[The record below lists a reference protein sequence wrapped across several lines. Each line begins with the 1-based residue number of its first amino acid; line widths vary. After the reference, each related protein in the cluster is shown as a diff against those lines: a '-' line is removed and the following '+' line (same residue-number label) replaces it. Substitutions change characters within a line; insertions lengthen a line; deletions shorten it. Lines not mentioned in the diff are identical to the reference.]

1 MAVTVPDSAAAAPG
15 SPALPAPADVEPVRP
30 WSPPRGTTVLAMLLV
45 LAAEGMVLGAL
56 VSAYFTI
63 KAGAPLWPP
72 SGVNINTYIPTVVSI
87 TAVMAGC
94 SVGWML
100 FAMRRNDQ
108 RNAFSAAA
116 LTVVLGFAMA
126 NGQWY
131 SITRAGFGVGKHAY
145 GTLFY
150 LLMGLHLLHL
160 VIGIVMLMVV
170 AGQTLAGH
178 YDNDD
183 HEPVRATAYFWQ
195 FGNVVW
201 LVIVCA
207 LFLFS
212 PHAQ

>member
-1 MAVTVPDSAAAAPG
+1 MAVATPTSAGDAVA
-15 SPALPAPADVEPVRP
+15 PAPAPAAGVDPSRP
-30 WSPPRGTTVLAMLLV
+30 WSPPRGTTVLGMVLL
-45 LAAEGMVLGAL
+45 LAAEGMVVGAL
-56 VSAYFTI
+56 LATYFTI

-72 SGVNINTYIPTVVSI
+72 SGVDINTYIPTVVSI
-87 TAVMAGC
+87 TAAMAAC

-108 RNAFSAAA
+108 RNGFTAA
-116 LTVVLGFAMA
+116 VLSVILGLAIA

-131 SITRAGFGVGKHAY
+131 SITRAGFGVGRHAY
-145 GTLFY
+145 GDLF
-150 LLMGLHLLHL
+150 HLLVGIHL
-160 VIGIVMLMVV
+160 VHVVAGVVMLAVV

-178 YDNDD
+178 FSSDD
-183 HEPVRATAYFWQ
+183 HEPVRAVAYFWQ

-201 LVIVCA
+201 VAVVCA

>member
-1 MAVTVPDSAAAAPG
+1 MAVATPTSAGDAVAPAPG
-15 SPALPAPADVEPVRP
+15 PAAGVDPSRP
-30 WSPPRGTTVLAMLLV
+30 WSPPRGTTVLGVVLL
-45 LAAEGMVLGAL
+45 LAAEGMVVGAL
-56 VSAYFTI
+56 LATYFTI

-72 SGVNINTYIPTVVSI
+72 SGVDINTYIPTVVSI
-87 TAVMAGC
+87 TAGMAAC

-108 RNAFSAAA
+108 RNGFTAA
-116 LTVVLGFAMA
+116 VLSVILGLAIA

-131 SITRAGFGVGKHAY
+131 SITRAGFGVGEHAY

-150 LLMGLHLLHL
+150 LLVGIHL
-160 VIGIVMLMVV
+160 VHVLAGVVMLAVV

-178 YDNDD
+178 FSSDD
-183 HEPVRATAYFWQ
+183 HEPVRAAAYFWQ

-201 LVIVCA
+201 VAVVCA